1 LIYRK
6 KESGNLKVRLF
17 ENKQRRKKEWKGMKE
32 DNGFMDNNK
41 RTNVWVTVVHE
52 GVERLYKEVIAEK
65 LIDMKKDIITQTQES
80 DPVQIR

>member
-1 LIYRK
+1 
-6 KESGNLKVRLF
+6 
-17 ENKQRRKKEWKGMKE
+17 MKE